1 MTPRQ
6 ERLEAAG
13 RWLAAAGGGASPG
26 ELGAALGFH
35 HRHQA
40 EVVGELRAERLVE
53 GPRTRLTLTE
63 AGWARFA
70 GATAASAGD
79 VLDRALTGWPQTHRA
94 LVELMAAAVLARH
107 HLGAAR
113 PEGHLGFM
121 AIGPTGTGKS
131 AAGRLVCHLFGWPFD
146 EHLVHVP
153 AETVGS
159 LLGRR
164 ERVDD
169 GDGWRFVP
177 APTTALPFLVLDE
190 WDKADREVQRH
201 GWRYFDG
208 KLRVRAETGWQ
219 EMRPTPL
226 LTANG
231 DPDQVTRPEY
241 RRRSAVLSTAAMVGR
256 GREIGRLLRRLS
268 PADRLDLPRL
278 VPPARLED
286 DALAVL
292 EVAEEMLTEAGREE
306 FDLPGLELATL
317 GRCALLGAGADHQLA
332 ALGTVVAYLQV
343 TETRP
348 GHVRP
353 GWSLDAAA
361 VREQHGTG
369 AGVEALLAAVDRG
382 RRTVEEARRA
392 VHEGRQRQARAEL
405 AVLEAGEALADRC
418 RRLRDQ
424 LDRRRLAEL
433 PEQHRNDAAGL
444 RRVLGLLA
452 ARAAQVSTEASLRD
466 VRAQAADPLARG
478 EQLLAAAASMRRQ
491 REQDVAEAKRQ
502 AQENRRAQRSIQATE
517 KATAAA
523 WERHRRQQLAAVMA
537 EVTPLEKLYARRTTK
552 PGESPLDVL
561 REHRVAGYDQPL
573 LRYVPPGPEPAPATL
588 RGRLAR
594 VLVGGPTGH
603 WQVTGSGLRFP
614 GTPGGCA
621 ALSAWGPGSRAVLA
635 PVLAALH
642 AEEDQLRDRPR
653 QGRPR
658 VDPAADA
665 AAAVTV
671 RPLPSP
677 TARPALPAAARR

>member
-1 MTPRQ
+1 VTPA

-13 RWLAAAGGGASPG
+13 RWLASAGGAATPG
-26 ELGAALGFH
+26 EVGTALELNH
-35 HRHQA
+35 ARQA
-40 EVVGELRAERLVE
+40 DVLRDLTTRGLIVRSHTRVE
-53 GPRTRLTLTE
+53 LTE

-70 GATAASAGD
+70 GAAPDSAGE
-79 VLDRALTGWPQTHRA
+79 VLDRALAGWPQTHRA
-94 LVELMAAAVLARH
+94 LVELMAAAVIARH

-131 AAGRLVCHLFGWPFD
+131 AAGRLVCHLFGWPLD

-231 DPDQVTRPEY
+231 DPAQVTRPEY
-241 RRRSAVLSTAAMVGR
+241 RRRSAVLSTAAMAGR

-268 PADRLDLPRL
+268 PTDRLDLGRL
-278 VPPARLED
+278 VPPARLDEA
-286 DALAVL
+286 ALAVL
-292 EVAEEMLTEAGREE
+292 EVAEEFLTEAGREE
-306 FDLPGLELATL
+306 FDLPGLELAAL
-317 GRCALLGAGADHQLA
+317 GRCALLGAGADHELA

-343 TETRP
+343 TESRP
-348 GHVRP
+348 GQVRP
-353 GWSLDAAA
+353 GWTLDAAA
-361 VREQHGTG
+361 VRQQHGAG

-382 RRTVEEARRA
+382 RRAVDQARQA
-392 VHEGRQRQARAEL
+392 VHEGRQRHARAEL

-418 RRLRDQ
+418 RKLRDK
-424 LDRRRLAEL
+424 LDGRRLAEL
-433 PEQHRNDAAGL
+433 PEQRRNDAAGL
-444 RRVLGLLA
+444 RRILALLA

-478 EQLLAAAASMRRQ
+478 AALVAEAAAARQQRVDDAAEARRQVQDDRQAAKKVQAWERSREAAARRQ
-491 REQDVAEAKRQ
+491 RAE
-502 AQENRRAQRSIQATE
+502 
-517 KATAAA
+517 
-523 WERHRRQQLAAVMA
+523 QLAAVVA
-537 EVTPLEKLYARRTTK
+537 AAKPLEALYARKTTK
-552 PGESPLDVL
+552 PTEDPLATLLGL
-561 REHRVAGYDQPL
+561 RVPGYDQPL
-573 LRYVPPGPEPAPATL
+573 LVYVSPPPAPPAKGW
-588 RGRLAR
+588 RRL
-594 VLVGGPTGH
+594 LTTQPSGH
-603 WQVTGSGLRFP
+603 WQVTGSGVRFA
-614 GTPGGCA
+614 GTRSSCP
-621 ALSAWGPGSRAVLA
+621 ALAAWGPGTRAVLA

-642 AEEDQLRDRPR
+642 AQEDRLRTGRR

-658 VDPAADA
+658 VDPAVDA
-665 AAAVTV
+665 AAAVP
-671 RPLPSP
+671 PL
-677 TARPALPAAARR
+677 RALPGPSGTGRDPSTAVAR